1 MNMKRL
7 FGVGIGSIFIYFIL
21 SVCRMNLST
30 LNSLLENNMMKLF
43 LIASFTLVLC
53 FVSYINI
60 NLERKGLYYKEY
72 EYFPKRYLA
81 QMMFWFGIGFNYLT
95 PPFYQMNFQGNLL
108 SVLFDMAFYYSMS
121 SLCVFG
127 ILLVGKIVRKQKS
140 KKLQESKSSNKPYFY
155 SDNPVS
161 NNRDDKLNREKF
173 VNHVIS
179 SLNKINGENLTIGF
193 YGKWGSG
200 KTSIFKMIKEKIED
214 ENNKDEYLIFEFK
227 PWYFGKE
234 DHEIIVEFLEQLLS
248 EIRKS
253 NGFDPKIEKNIIKYS
268 NAFSSVSLRLPGI
281 TINLKE
287 THSLIEELFSKK
299 SKSIKDIK
307 ETIEELLENSDKKIV
322 VFIDDIDRLNKEE
335 IQTIFRLVRLICDFP
350 NITYI
355 VALDEEIVASA
366 LAELHGKDENVDAK
380 KIGRD
385 YLEKFIQIPL
395 YIPETDVYSLNE
407 MLWAGVREVLEENNL
422 MERSEFLRIEN
433 SSIQRLIDLQKFEF
447 SPRNINRY
455 LNILKFMVPLLK
467 DETHIDD
474 LLYLL
479 FIKVSAPGL
488 YELIRVS
495 SSELL
500 GVNSKNNLIK
510 EEIEKK
516 YPGYKMVME
525 NLFPDL
531 RIKIPDDRDSSN
543 KYYAIERKSRIC
555 SEDYFNR
562 YFMYDVS
569 ESEKVLSKFFEELK
583 FQPLEY
589 LSGQFESFLNLYS
602 VEKVF
607 SVVEYN
613 IKKFN
618 EMQYTNVIA
627 ILQELLIKERERK
640 FSYHEEEYVRLI
652 AVLSIYLGES
662 EKNPI
667 FHKELDI
674 WLLPRINKILNGY
687 ISEINDVSKINRVSI
702 NEVQYLIDKL
712 NKIIREYMILHS
724 SIDIFNKYS
733 FKDNG
738 EFFLLWNNIEDT
750 EKKREIIRQ
759 WIQKK
764 DDLEMLI
771 PLILYPIGGEGGENR
786 NLIGRY
792 AKIIEL
798 VDVEII
804 NHYLELDENSKK
816 YNGAEYPNLSKLRN
830 IVENIGEYLVNTLN
844 WVIEQK
850 DYSENNLT
858 TRFGNIDYQESIFI
872 NKIEENLKCLEKYG
886 SEEVQSIIE
895 NSVIEL
901 QNRNIISR

>member
-72 EYFPKRYLA
+72 EYFPKRYLV

-127 ILLVGKIVRKQKS
+127 ILFVGKIIRKQKS

-268 NAFSSVSLRLPGI
+268 KAFSSVSLRLPGI

-299 SKSIKDIK
+299 SQSIKDIK
-307 ETIEELLENSDKKIV
+307 EAIEELLKNSDKKIV

-355 VALDEEIVASA
+355 VALDEEIVAAA
-366 LAELHGKDENVDAK
+366 LAELHGKDENIDAK
-380 KIGRD
+380 KVGRD

-455 LNILKFMVPLLK
+455 LNTLKFMVPLLK
-467 DETHIDD
+467 DETNIDD

-488 YELIRVS
+488 YEIIRVS

-569 ESEKVLSKFFEELK
+569 ESERALTNFAKELSLSTPKYLIEHFEGFLEVYSAEKIFTIVEYSIDKWNENQCEKMIEVMQEGINSKSKF
-583 FQPLEY
+583 QRYRDEY
-589 LSGQFESFLNLYS
+589 IRMIILISIHMHKK
-602 VEKVF
+602 EK
-607 SVVEYN
+607 
-613 IKKFN
+613 K
-618 EMQYTNVIA
+618 
-627 ILQELLIKERERK
+627 
-640 FSYHEEEYVRLI
+640 
-652 AVLSIYLGES
+652 
-662 EKNPI
+662 PI
-667 FHKELDI
+667 FSKGLD
-674 WLLPRINKILNGY
+674 LKMINQIY
-687 ISEINDVSKINRVSI
+687 
-702 NEVQYLIDKL
+702 
-712 NKIIREYMILHS
+712 KIIRGSVYDRRKISKIIPIEREVIERLKDILDNEIKKYYRENS
-724 SIDIFNKYS
+724 FGDIFKQYS
-733 FKDNG
+733 IKENI
-738 EFFLLWNNIEDT
+738 EFFKLWDEAEET
-750 EKKREIIRQ
+750 KVKREIVHN
-759 WIQKK
+759 WIKNEDVYK
-764 DDLEMLI
+764 EVVDLI
-771 PLILYPIGGEGGENR
+771 I
-786 NLIGRY
+786 NLGNEKYVMSNIKPYR
-792 AKIIEL
+792 KVLEL
-798 VDVEII
+798 VDMKDFNYYLDQAHNKEKEIPEYYNELFKLRKLVI
-804 NHYLELDENSKK
+804 AELKSETELEIKKILGASRDSSLELNEDDKK
-816 YNGAEYPNLSKLRN
+816 VLDKYGDSEVRN
-830 IVENIGEYLVNTLN
+830 ILIKHKRNL
-844 WVIEQK
+844 K
-850 DYSENNLT
+850 D
-858 TRFGNIDYQESIFI
+858 ICES
-872 NKIEENLKCLEKYG
+872 NKIKTNL
-886 SEEVQSIIE
+886 
-895 NSVIEL
+895 
-901 QNRNIISR
+901 